1 MTPKYSCQAAIT
13 GSSPERATEPQRA
26 RATKPQSTREPEPHS
41 HREPEPQSHSGKENH
56 QCMTVSGKELC
67 GTAAALTEKELEQ
80 DLFAL
85 TRHVIYGVAP
95 WLRPCCQVKV
105 TEWGR

>member
-1 MTPKYSCQAAIT
+1 
-13 GSSPERATEPQRA
+13 
-26 RATKPQSTREPEPHS
+26 
-41 HREPEPQSHSGKENH
+41 
-56 QCMTVSGKELC
+56 MTVSGKELC

-105 TEWGR
+105 HDQTQIAYANQARIHCRPGKARALLHVKFSLYWMAAILNFRVKMRSYD